1 MNIADA
7 LDSYL
12 SAKVQIGEWKQ
23 EFDAEFYEPLGKMLI
38 NLALESARKSPMIDQ
53 NKLEGMLSPSAK
65 RKFRG
70 E

>member
-23 EFDAEFYEPLGKMLI
+23 EFDAKFYEPVGKMI
-38 NLALESARKSPMIDQ
+38 VNLALEGARKSPMIDQ
-53 NKLEGMLSPSAK
+53 NKLEGLLSPSAK
-65 RKFRG
+65 QKFRG